1 MKIRADGCCMVEAV
15 LPQFLHHKEKYNS
28 KFMQRQVGLHLL
40 KHANLFYPF
49 VQHDLEAMNESY
61 ESYCV
66 NVFTGQVWGDDLIL
80 SAIGHMFNIAITI
93 ITPCFDKPV
102 ALFHEKDIPDV
113 VVIAN
118 RGDYLISSKP
128 STHFSGSKVKAG
140 VGFKMPGHE
149 MVNTKLDQV
158 LNKGFNK
165 GKENLLRHYLAKEK
179 SLLLAKLH
187 GVVKGIEKFDT
198 KIVEL
203 IKESDKLMKR
213 KEAIEHKLGCLGMD
227 VKKFE
232 KAGKVKERG
241 YVRTEEQ
248 KKMDEALEAAEELE
262 KRKEAEAT
270 ATGESADLI
279 GAGLSADTAI
289 TLDLDDYSQPTLTS
303 NQYQETDLEQK
314 MNLDEEICIDEE
326 LINQP
331 IVNQPIVNQSLLNQP
346 IINPSD
352 EGGNVQP
359 QGCVT
364 AMALRLGMD
373 PNLLRFLPEEK
384 TMTKDP
390 ELAQKSYTVVEVIQ
404 DEALGTIQQIQKPAS
419 VQPIVIQSGS
429 MQQLLVIDSGL
440 VQQQQILTTPSQGL
454 SQQSQ
459 SQFQQSQSQ
468 FQELP
473 REYITAPRS
482 RTTIG
487 SIPESERDYSKYVY
501 CNRCPHK
508 YKS

>member
-1 MKIRADGCCMVEAV
+1 MRADGRCMVEAV

-28 KFMQRQVGLHLL
+28 ELLQRQVGLHLL

-49 VQHDLEAMNESY
+49 VQHDLEVMNESY

-118 RGDYLISSKP
+118 GGDYLVSSKP

-149 MVNTKLDQV
+149 MVNPKLDPV
-158 LNKGFNK
+158 LYKGFNK
-165 GKENLLRHYLAKEK
+165 GKEDSLRHYLAEEK
-179 SLLLAKLH
+179 SLSLAKLR
-187 GVVKGIEKFDT
+187 GVVKGIEKFDA

-203 IKESDKLMKR
+203 IKESDKLMKW
-213 KEAIEHKLGCLGMD
+213 KEAIEHKLGCLGVD
-227 VKKFE
+227 VKKIE

-270 ATGESADLI
+270 ATGESVDLI

-289 TLDLDDYSQPTLTS
+289 ALDLDDYGQPTLTS
-303 NQYQETDLEQK
+303 DQYQEIDLEQK
-314 MNLDEEICIDEE
+314 MNLDEEIRIDEE

-331 IVNQPIVNQSLLNQP
+331 
-346 IINPSD
+346 
-352 EGGNVQP
+352 
-359 QGCVT
+359 
-364 AMALRLGMD
+364 
-373 PNLLRFLPEEK
+373 
-384 TMTKDP
+384 
-390 ELAQKSYTVVEVIQ
+390 
-404 DEALGTIQQIQKPAS
+404 
-419 VQPIVIQSGS
+419 
-429 MQQLLVIDSGL
+429 
-440 VQQQQILTTPSQGL
+440 
-454 SQQSQ
+454 
-459 SQFQQSQSQ
+459 
-468 FQELP
+468 
-473 REYITAPRS
+473 
-482 RTTIG
+482 
-487 SIPESERDYSKYVY
+487 
-501 CNRCPHK
+501 
-508 YKS
+508 